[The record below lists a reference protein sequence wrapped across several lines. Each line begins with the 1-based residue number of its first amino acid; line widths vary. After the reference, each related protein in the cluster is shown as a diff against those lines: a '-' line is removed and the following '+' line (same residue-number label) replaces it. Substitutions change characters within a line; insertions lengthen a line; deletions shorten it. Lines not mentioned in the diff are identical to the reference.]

1 MQTIDLRDIITEEF
15 QDEIQE
21 SFSLATGFGVVFT
34 DQEGNHIR
42 PGANFCQF
50 CNKINATN
58 EGAQQCALSN
68 KRAIEI
74 ALETKKPSIY
84 ICHAGLVNIEIPLI
98 YESKCVGAITAGQ
111 VLCSE
116 ENAYP
121 SDQVMESSEW
131 MDDPELLPYYREIEV
146 MNCRRIEATTKA
158 LSNITNYII
167 QNVVQAKLQEKIAR
181 QTEDLLRSE
190 SRRLQLEQQ
199 LQQAQMDAL
208 QKQVMPHFIFNVIN
222 SITRLLALKEYDTVE
237 KMLEAFSQ
245 MMRYSLSDTK
255 TSVTMEQE
263 LEYIN
268 NYLSIQA
275 IRFQERI
282 RYEIFCDKDLRTLR
296 IPFFSLQPLVENAI
310 EHGLLTKEG
319 GGILKLS
326 CIKTG
331 SGCVIEVADN
341 GIGISEDAL
350 NKIRNDLQTGKQRS
364 GQKHIGLKNS
374 YSRFSLMFHE
384 QIEYSIHSVEGEGTC
399 VLIRI

>member
-34 DQEGNHIR
+34 DKEGNHIG

-98 YESKCVGAITAGQ
+98 YENKCVGAITAGQ

-121 SDQVMESSEW
+121 SDQVMERSEW
-131 MDDPELLPYYREIEV
+131 MDDAELLPYYREIEV
-146 MNCRRIEATTKA
+146 MNCQQIEATTKA

-167 QNVVQAKLQEKIAR
+167 QNVVQAKLQEKLAR

-190 SRRLQLEQQ
+190 RQRLQLEQL

-222 SITRLLALKEYDTVE
+222 SISRLLALKEYDTVE

-245 MMRYSLSDTK
+245 MMRYSLSDTN
-255 TSVTMEQE
+255 TSVTLEQE

-282 RYEIFCDKDLRTLR
+282 RYEIFCDKALRTLR

-310 EHGLLTKEG
+310 EHGLLNKEE
-319 GGILKLS
+319 GGILKLR
-326 CIKTG
+326 CLKTE
-331 SGCVIEVADN
+331 SGCVVEVADN
-341 GIGISEDAL
+341 GIGISQDAL
-350 NKIRNDLQTGKQRS
+350 HRIRNNLRVTNQEI
-364 GQKHIGLKNS
+364 GQKHIGLRNS

-384 QIEYSIHSVEGEGTC
+384 QIEFSIQSAAGEGTC
-399 VLIRI
+399 VMIRI